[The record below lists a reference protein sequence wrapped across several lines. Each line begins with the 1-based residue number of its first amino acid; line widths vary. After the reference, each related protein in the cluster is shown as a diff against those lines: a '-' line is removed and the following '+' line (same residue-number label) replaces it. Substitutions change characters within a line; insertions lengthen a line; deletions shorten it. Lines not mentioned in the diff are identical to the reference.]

1 MAPEPSF
8 MVGKI
13 SGVGRDRLIASGRFS
28 LDGLAQNIA
37 LKSAAFWS
45 ATTGLDLVRW
55 PRTRYTPQNAF
66 GAGFGVPGLELSGYG
81 CRLNRSIQHPLIN

>member
-1 MAPEPSF
+1 

-37 LKSAAFWS
+37 LK
-45 ATTGLDLVRW
+45 
-55 PRTRYTPQNAF
+55 PHF
-66 GAGFGVPGLELSGYG
+66 GARLQDLILCAGRELVT
-81 CRLNRSIQHPLIN
+81 HPKMHSERDLAYQDSTCPVTAAGSTGRCNTL